1 MGLRADAT
9 RGPLLPLTLRLA
21 VPVIASEFLYS
32 SYAFVDLHFVGRL
45 GEPSALAAVAAL
57 FPILVLNAALFR
69 MVHIGTLALVA
80 QHTGAGRAERVSAA
94 FVAGCWVAGALS
106 LAVAAIGACAAE
118 PLVAIVCPRL
128 PGGALD
134 PEALAA
140 GSTYLRIV
148 FIGAPL
154 THFAQVVD
162 ATYKGRGDTL
172 TPLAIEALGL
182 GANILL
188 TAGMTLGLWGFPRM
202 GVAGA
207 AVSTLCSRGL
217 VLALGGSLL
226 LAGRLGFRLSP
237 TQWRPDAA
245 LIRQNLRIGAPQGAS
260 SLAYMAAMAIVF
272 HLAARLGA
280 AASSGV
286 GIGIRQI
293 EFVAFTH
300 YVGLH
305 AAAATVV
312 GQNVGAGN
320 LQRAWRGAWT
330 ALGIA
335 TALGTLALAAFT
347 GFADPLAQ
355 WVAGKAGDPAI
366 VTHTADYVRVIG
378 VSQILLAIDIAG
390 VGIFVGGGRTGL
402 VSIMSTA
409 SLALRVAIVVGLTAA
424 GWGFAAVTWGMTLS
438 TMLKGTGT
446 LGAIAL
452 GLWLPAGA
460 RTSVAPIPLAGE
472 ALAPG
477 ERKG

>member
-9 RGPLLPLTLRLA
+9 RGALLPLTLRLA
-21 VPVIASEFLYS
+21 APVIVSEFLYA

-45 GEPSALAAVAAL
+45 GQPSALAAVAAL

-106 LAVAAIGACAAE
+106 LTVAAIGACAAE

-128 PGGALD
+128 PDGRLD

-140 GSTYLRIV
+140 GATYLRIV
-148 FIGAPL
+148 FLGAPL

-172 TPLAIEALGL
+172 TPLALEGLGL
-182 GANILL
+182 AANVFL
-188 TAGMTLGLWGFPRM
+188 TAGMTLGQFGFPRL

-207 AVSTLCSRGL
+207 ALSTLGSRGL

-226 LAGRLGFRLSP
+226 LAGRLGFRIAP
-237 TQWRPDAA
+237 AECRPNWT

-260 SLAYMAAMAIVF
+260 SLAYMAAMTIVF

-305 AAAATVV
+305 AAAATIV

-320 LQRAWRGAWT
+320 LPRAWRGAWT
-330 ALGIA
+330 ALGVA
-335 TALGTLALAAFT
+335 TGLGTLALAAFT
-347 GFADPLAQ
+347 GFAGPLAQ
-355 WVAGKAGDPAI
+355 WVAGAAGDPAI
-366 VTHTADYVRVIG
+366 VAHTADYVRVIG
-378 VSQILLAIDIAG
+378 VSQVLLAIDIAG

-402 VSIMSTA
+402 VSTMSTL
-409 SLALRVAIVVGLTAA
+409 SLALRVAIVVALTAA

-438 TMLKGTGT
+438 TMLKGAGT
-446 LGAIAL
+446 LGAVAL
-452 GLWLPAGA
+452 GLWLPRVSRARGA
-460 RTSVAPIPLAGE
+460 PSAEAK

-477 ERKG
+477 DTGS